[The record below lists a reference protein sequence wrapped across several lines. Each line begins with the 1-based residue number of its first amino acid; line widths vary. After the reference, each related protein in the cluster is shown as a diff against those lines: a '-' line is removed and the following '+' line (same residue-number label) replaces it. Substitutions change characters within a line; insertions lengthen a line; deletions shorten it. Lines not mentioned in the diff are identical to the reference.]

1 MTETTT
7 TGEKLGG
14 VITGMVQLPEAP
26 ASVNMRIDWN
36 GADLQLTLRDFNEND
51 LLARLVQIKPALE
64 ELGMTLKNGGRAVP
78 ISKDTEKPQAKKGT
92 PTKAE
97 PEGIVDETVIEV
109 TSIYIKEGRKGNFAF
124 VKGTP
129 GFEKDGAICFDDAW
143 QGTGYDL
150 QGQEAGKFYDGADF
164 GFVRAVLR
172 IDGGKARVW
181 KFLTS
186 HEQIAF

>member
-1 MTETTT
+1 MTETTS
-7 TGEKLGG
+7 TGHPID
-14 VITGMVQLPEAP
+14 VILNGERVLPEAP
-26 ASVNMRIDWN
+26 ASINIKLAWN
-36 GADLQLTLRDFNEND
+36 GGDVMLTLRDFEERD
-51 LLARLVQIKPALE
+51 LLARLIAIMPAIE
-64 ELGMTLKNGGRAVP
+64 ESGMTIAGRAAP
-78 ISKDTEKPQAKKGT
+78 KKASGTPSKGT
-92 PTKAE
+92 PKKAE

-109 TSIYIKEGRKGNFAF
+109 TSIYINSGKKGNYCF

-129 GFEKDGAICFDDAW
+129 GYEKSGAICFDDAW

>member
-1 MTETTT
+1 MD
-7 TGEKLGG
+7 EKLVDY
-14 VITGMVQLPEAP
+14 VINGEQVLPEAA

-64 ELGMTLKNGGRAVP
+64 ELGMTLKNDNG
-78 ISKDTEKPQAKKGT
+78 KPKPVAKKGT
-92 PTKAE
+92 PKKAE
-97 PEGIVDETVIEV
+97 PEGIVDEQTIEV
-109 TSIYIKEGRKGNFAF
+109 TSIYIKEGKRGNFAF
-124 VKGTP
+124 VKGMP
-129 GFEKDGAICFDDAW
+129 GFEKEGAICFDDAW
-143 QGTGYDL
+143 EGTGYNL
-150 QGQEAGKFYDGADF
+150 QEQDAGKFYNPGDF

>member
-1 MTETTT
+1 MGKKEEEMFDVVLN
-7 TGEKLGG
+7 GER
-14 VITGMVQLPEAP
+14 ILPEAP

-64 ELGMTLKNGGRAVP
+64 ELGMTLKNGDVAKP
-78 ISKDTEKPQAKKGT
+78 KPQAKGT
-92 PTKAE
+92 PKKAE
-97 PEGIVDETVIEV
+97 PEGVVDETTIEV
-109 TSIYIKEGRKGNFAF
+109 TSIYVKEGKRGNFAF

-129 GFEKDGAICFDDAW
+129 GYEKDGAICFDDAF

-150 QGQEAGKFYDGADF
+150 QEQTAGKFYDPADF
-164 GFVRAVLR
+164 GFVRAVVR
-172 IDGGKARVW
+172 VDGGKARVW

>member
-1 MTETTT
+1 MGKTEEEMFEVVLN
-7 TGEKLGG
+7 GEK
-14 VITGMVQLPEAP
+14 ILPEAA

-36 GADLQLTLRDFNEND
+36 GADLQLTLRDFDENS

-64 ELGMTLKNGGRAVP
+64 ELGMTLKNGTP
-78 ISKDTEKPQAKKGT
+78 KPEAKKGT
-92 PTKAE
+92 PKAKGTPKKAE
-97 PEGIVDETVIEV
+97 QGVVDETVIEV
-109 TSIYIKEGRKGNFAF
+109 TSIYINEGKKGNYAF

-129 GFEKDGAICFDDAW
+129 GYEKSGAICFDDAW
-143 QGTGYDL
+143 QDTGYSL
-150 QGQEAGKFYDGADF
+150 QEQEAGKFYDGADF

-172 IDGGKARVW
+172 VDGGKARVW